1 MTHKKNS
8 DAKIRAN
15 NRYTEK
21 AYDRINLAVPKGQK
35 ERIKRAAEKRGESIN
50 GYITR
55 IITDQLSRDQ
65 IE

>member
-35 ERIKRAAEKRGESIN
+35 ERIKRAAEKRGESVN

-55 IITDQLSRDQ
+55 IINEQLTRDD
-65 IE
+65 ID